1 MKFHDLPKSSNIEG
15 IHFDAATG
23 CLSVKFRNGGVYHYD
38 GCKQSHFDEMCG
50 AESAGRYLNSVVKKG
65 FKFRKQDAKKPKKEA
80 A

>member
-1 MKFHDLPKSSNIEG
+1 MKFHELPKSSNIEG

-38 GCKQSHFDEMCG
+38 GCKQAHFDEMCG
-50 AESAGRYLNSVVKKG
+50 AESAGKYLNKTIKGAFKHRKAEQKK
-65 FKFRKQDAKKPKKEA
+65 KA